1 MRLLEEKKLLKLTIF
16 EEKAFLRV
24 LLKTPEILL
33 FNNSLVLLFK

>member
-24 LLKTPEILL
+24 LSKNPEILL
-33 FNNSLVLLFK
+33 FKNKLVLIFI